1 MRSMKLASVILC
13 VAASALVSSV
23 FAGHVEPASSP
34 FGSDLAAARTKAQA
48 EHRDVLV
55 SFTGSDW
62 CGWCLVLEKEVFSK
76 PEFKA
81 EAGKHFELVQL
92 DFPHD
97 EGKQSPE
104 ITARNKGWKKELKSA
119 SFPDILLLDE
129 SGRVFG
135 RTGYREGGV
144 QPFLSRL
151 EAQRQ
156 GRIRRDAAMVAAN
169 KAQGVERARHLDEAL
184 AALRNDEVMLTYY
197 GDVIGEI
204 LRLDATGEAGLRPKY
219 EAVFTRKK
227 AESEIDRLCGET
239 DGAVMLA
246 KMKEYASR
254 DGLAA
259 ETRQYA
265 LYMAAGVAC
274 ERMLKDPAQGL
285 ALVEQA
291 IALAP
296 ESQLVGERLS
306 DAKTRMERK
315 LSAKSA
321 VGSGRKQ

>member
-1 MRSMKLASVILC
+1 MKLASLTHC
-13 VAASALVSSV
+13 VAASAWVASALN
-23 FAGHVEPASSP
+23 AGAVASP
-34 FGSDLAAARTKAQA
+34 FGNDLAAARAKAQA

-62 CGWCLVLEKEVFSK
+62 CGWCLILEKEVFLK
-76 PEFKA
+76 PEFNA

-92 DFPHD
+92 DFPSNKS
-97 EGKQSPE
+97 KQDPE
-104 ITARNKGWKKELKSA
+104 VAARYQAWKKELKSS

-129 SGRVFG
+129 KGKVFG
-135 RTGYREGGV
+135 RMNYREGGV
-144 QPFLSRL
+144 KPFLAHL

-156 GRIRRDAAMVAAN
+156 GRVQRDAAMAAAD
-169 KAQGVERARHLDEAL
+169 KVQGVERARHLDEAL
-184 AALRNDEVMLTYY
+184 VALHNDDVMLTYY

-204 LRLDATGEAGLRPKY
+204 MRLDATGEAGLRPKY

-227 AESEIDRLCGET
+227 AESEIDRLCGEQ

-246 KMKEYASR
+246 KLKEYASR
-254 DGLAA
+254 SGLPA

-265 LYMAAGVAC
+265 LYMAACVAC
-274 ERMLKDPAQGL
+274 ERVIKDPAQGL
-285 ALVEQA
+285 VLIEEA

-296 ESQLVGERLS
+296 ESQLVKESLQ
-306 DAKTRMERK
+306 DAKTRLERK
-315 LSAKSA
+315 VNAKPA